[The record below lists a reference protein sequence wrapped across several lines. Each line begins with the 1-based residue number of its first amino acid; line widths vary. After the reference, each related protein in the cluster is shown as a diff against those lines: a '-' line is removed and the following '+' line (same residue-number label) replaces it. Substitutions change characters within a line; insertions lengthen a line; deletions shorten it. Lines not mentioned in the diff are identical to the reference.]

1 MRTLFMPDVPL
12 LTRLYVASVIV
23 VGGLVFASALPPEYV
38 DPGLFVVLLT
48 VAVIG
53 SALKITVPLQRG
65 GLTLSVSFA
74 CIFTAVLLLDRSA
87 AMTIAGMSAWTQCTY
102 RPREVYPI
110 YRTLFSVATVILSAG
125 GASVAYTSL
134 GGSPTLMPVTEMLVP
149 VLAAGAA
156 FFLINSFLVAGAIT
170 LATGLSFR
178 QVWLQSLLGSAPT
191 YLVEALA
198 STLVALLVLHD
209 AHLLAPAL
217 AVPLYLNYRLFE
229 RHVARLTS
237 RQLA

>member
-1 MRTLFMPDVPL
+1 MPDLPPIG
-12 LTRLYVASVIV
+12 RLYVASVIAG
-23 VGGLVFASALPPEYV
+23 GGLVFAAVLPPAFV
-38 DPGLFVVLLT
+38 QPGLFVVLLT
-48 VAVIG
+48 MAVIG

-102 RPREVYPI
+102 RPREVYPM

-125 GASVAYTSL
+125 AASVAYTSL
-134 GGSPTLMPVTEMLVP
+134 GGSPTLMPLADMLLP
-149 VLAAGAA
+149 VIAAGAT
-156 FFLINSFLVAGAIT
+156 FFLINSLLVAGAIT
-170 LATGLSFR
+170 LATGLSFK

-209 AHLLAPAL
+209 GYLLAPAL
-217 AVPLYLNYRLFE
+217 ALPLYLNYRLFE
-229 RHVARLTS
+229 SHVARLLS
-237 RQLA
+237 RQHLA